1 MYERHKK
8 ERNVL
13 VAHCY
18 GSIHTLR
25 LMKWLREQGREGEV
39 KGMVLISLGA
49 SALSVGVVSKLPAFF
64 LGESVQLACRLLTKH
79 SFFPSFLFT
88 CRVGPP
94 LGPGFFQCHHFH
106 PQN

>member
-39 KGMVLISLGA
+39 RGVVLISLGA
-49 SALSVGVVSKLPAFF
+49 GALSVGGVAKLPAFF
-64 LGESVQLACRLLTKH
+64 LGELYVASLRPA
-79 SFFPSFLFT
+79 
-88 CRVGPP
+88 G
-94 LGPGFFQCHHFH
+94 
-106 PQN
+106 